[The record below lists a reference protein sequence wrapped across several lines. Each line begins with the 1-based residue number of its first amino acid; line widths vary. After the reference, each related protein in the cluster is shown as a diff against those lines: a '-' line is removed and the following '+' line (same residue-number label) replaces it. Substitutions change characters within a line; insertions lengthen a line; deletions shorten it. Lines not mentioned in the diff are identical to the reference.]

1 MSDTKALKSDAG
13 QNSILS
19 EITEPSQPNNANGL
33 TPAAGTENGVAS
45 ATENP
50 QVQNSIAQ
58 HAESTATKSTKDQTA
73 DVLAK
78 DINASEI
85 VNESLPANPIP
96 LEAVTV
102 TEATKEKVDEPGT
115 PKISENESQ
124 RNEQSELKAC
134 EILQTSIGAG
144 DTCSVRKHDEIANAQ
159 KADKE
164 IADETSAPKGESPLA
179 EDLVKSNEVM
189 ISKLKQEV
197 EKRSEERDSYRKKL
211 ESTEKKLAALQMSYD
226 TLMQGE
232 GDEVMLRRMVD
243 QLKGKLIE
251 TSLQLE
257 AKIRTAANQEK
268 QINALNIQVNSLKEV
283 ESLTRSLLQ
292 IRNMEVKH
300 LQTEVDSMEVRITE
314 ERERYNTMINKMDG
328 AVKLNADLKKEYET
342 QLCLFRDLREKYEEK
357 VALLTREKEALENS
371 TQAAPK

>member
-124 RNEQSELKAC
+124 RNEQS
-134 EILQTSIGAG
+134 TSIGAG